1 MIRVEKYYLLI
12 FNNTHGAI
20 KAESFLK
27 SQGVNQRIMPT
38 PTYITHSCG
47 ISIRLG
53 EEEIGKVKEFIQEGR
68 VEIKG
73 LYVKEG
79 GEFKEL

>member
-1 MIRVEKYYLLI
+1 MEKYYLLI

-20 KAESFLK
+20 KAEGYLK

-47 ISIRLG
+47 ISIRFG
-53 EEEIGKVKEFIQEGR
+53 EEEIDRVKEFIQEGKL
-68 VEIKG
+68 EIKG

-79 GEFKEL
+79 GEFKQL

>member
-1 MIRVEKYYLLI
+1 MEKYYLLI

-20 KAESFLK
+20 KAESYLK
-27 SQGVNQRIMPT
+27 SQGVSQRIMPT

-47 ISIRLG
+47 ISIRFG
-53 EEEIGKVKEFIQEGR
+53 EEEIGRVKEFIQEGKL
-68 VEIKG
+68 EIKG

-79 GEFKEL
+79 GEFKQL